1 MSREDNMGHQINLQL
16 AAEISFLPV
25 VVQWAETAAKVFGL
39 GREEAL
45 KICLAT
51 EEIFSYLSS
60 RVCPGEVL
68 DIRCMNGIFYVRVE
82 FRFPV
87 SILNMGALNV
97 AAAVACDSE
106 ESLAEMGLALATRT
120 VDRLNIFAER
130 KNYICLAIEKDK
142 EYPLFSATNAIT
154 VSARGKLAV
163 TSPDAEGVKSYVARV
178 ARTSD
183 ERLPSFFRY
192 PGKVADMV
200 AGEEYQALT
209 AVDSRGECVG
219 GLIFHFRTPQ
229 LVEMYGP
236 QVFVP
241 EREAETAAM
250 LFEDCLARTARTK
263 AIGILN
269 LTGVPASLKTQFEF
283 LGSLTYKGKDDHK
296 VVHQCHYRLLHED
309 PGAVVF
315 THAVLT
321 DYLRREYSRLFLARD
336 IREVTDQGETRTGY
350 SIFAT
355 EFHREGSKAILR
367 PLWPGV
373 DFDAN
378 VQRHLR
384 FLQEEGIGNVLFTID
399 LGVSWQASLMTVL
412 MNNDFHPTLIVPF
425 AGQSDLLYFQY
436 D

>member
-1 MSREDNMGHQINLQL
+1 MGHQINLQL

-25 VVQWAETAAKVFGL
+25 AVQWAETAAKVFGL
-39 GREEAL
+39 GREDAL

-68 DIRCMNGIFYVRVE
+68 DMRCVNGIFYVRVE

-87 SILNMGALNV
+87 SVLNMGALNV

-106 ESLAEMGLALATRT
+106 ESLSEMGLALATRT
-120 VDRLNIFAER
+120 VDRLNISAER
-130 KNYICLAIEKDK
+130 KNYICLSIEKDK
-142 EYPLFSATNAIT
+142 EYPYVAATSSLP
-154 VSARGKLAV
+154 VSVRGKLAV
-163 TSPDAEGVKSYVARV
+163 TAPDAEGIKSYIARV
-178 ARTSD
+178 ARTPD

-200 AGEEYQALT
+200 AGGEYQALT
-209 AVDSRGECVG
+209 AVDTRGECAG

-229 LVEMYGP
+229 VVEMFGP

-241 EREAETAAM
+241 EREDETAAM
-250 LFEDCLARTARTK
+250 LFEVCLARTARTK

-269 LTGVPASLKTQFEF
+269 LTGVPNSLKTQFEF
-283 LGSLTYKGKDDHK
+283 LGSLTNKVQGDRK
-296 VVHQCHYRLLHED
+296 VVHPCHYRLLHED

-315 THAVLT
+315 TDAALT
-321 DYLRREYSRLFLARD
+321 DYLQREYSRIFLAREL
-336 IREVTDQGETRTGY
+336 REVTDQGETRTGN

-355 EFHREGSKAILR
+355 EFNREGSRAILR

-384 FLQEEGIGNVLFTID
+384 FLQEEGIDNIFFTID
-399 LGVSWQASLMTVL
+399 LGISWQASLMTVL
-412 MNNDFHPTLIVPF
+412 MNNDFHPALILPF